1 MNKIKTEW
9 NFTLF
14 YKSKND
20 PQIEKDVVV
29 IERACED
36 FANKYTDNSSY
47 LYDTE
52 KLKEA
57 LKDYQQVLEIIG
69 SSKPLAYFYL
79 LKDTH
84 TGDSQISASVSKLS
98 ERITKATNKTLFFT
112 LSLAKIEKAFQD
124 KIKNDIAFKSFLY
137 FLEQLWLQVQYQ
149 LSVEEEKIM
158 NLKYLTSYELWV
170 RQTEKILGEQKITFE
185 KKEISLSEA
194 GSLVYKIPRQKS
206 LKLYNLIVSKRK
218 EIAHLI
224 EPEINAIILDKKI
237 DDELRGYKKPYSA
250 TVIGYQNTEREFE
263 LLKDTVTKYF
273 PLAQRFF
280 KLKKKI
286 LGLEK
291 LKFIDSRLHLY
302 KSKKEYSFED
312 SINFVHSAFSK
323 VSDEYSKILKDF
335 VFNGQIDV
343 YPRKQKSGGG
353 YCWSGYSQ
361 PTFILLNHTGSFDD
375 VNTLAHEMGHAIH
388 HEYSNKQNILYIGH
402 TISVAEVAST
412 LFENFAFEELFKTLP
427 EKDKLFALHD
437 KIQNSF
443 STIFLQIA
451 CINFEIALHERIRKE
466 GSLSHDQIAKLYS
479 EKFKEYLGKDFDI
492 KEDDGYLFVS
502 HMHLRWYFYNYS
514 YAYGELVSRALYQ
527 KYKEDHSFIEK
538 INEFLSAGESMSPEN
553 IFKSIGIDVSHPD
566 FFEGGLKSIEKEI
579 DEFEKLLKQT
589 QNKNKK
595 PQKKSNK

>member
-1 MNKIKTEW
+1 MKKIKTEW

-14 YKSKND
+14 YKNQKD
-20 PQIEKDVVV
+20 PQIEADIVS
-29 IERACED
+29 IEKACES
-36 FANKYTDNSSY
+36 FEKKYLNNNSY
-47 LYDTE
+47 LSDT
-52 KLKEA
+52 KSLLNALKE
-57 LKDYQQVLEIIG
+57 YQKVLEIIG

-79 LKDTH
+79 LKDVN
-84 TGDSQISASVSKLS
+84 TGNSQISASISKLS
-98 ERITKATNKTLFFT
+98 ERITRATNKILFFT
-112 LSLAKIEKAFQD
+112 LSLGKIEKDFQN
-124 KIKNDIAFKSFLY
+124 KIKSDANFLPFLY
-137 FLEQLWLQVQYQ
+137 FLEQLWLQVKYQ

-185 KKEISLSEA
+185 KKEMSLSEA
-194 GSLVYKIPRQKS
+194 GSLVYKIPREKS
-206 LKLYNLIVSKRK
+206 LKLYNLIVLKRK
-218 EIAHLI
+218 EIAHFI

-237 DDELRGYKKPYSA
+237 DDELRGYNKPYSA

-273 PLAQRFF
+273 PIAQKFF
-280 KLKKKI
+280 KLKKNI

-291 LKFIDSRLHLY
+291 LKFIDSRLPLY
-302 KSKKEYSFED
+302 KTKKEYSFED
-312 SINFVHSAFSK
+312 SVNFVHSAFSK
-323 VSDEYSKILKDF
+323 VSDEYSNILKDF
-335 VFNGQIDV
+335 VSKGQIDV
-343 YPRKQKSGGG
+343 YPRKQKSAGG

-361 PTFILLNHTGSFDD
+361 PTFILLNHTGSFND

-388 HEYSNKQNILYIGH
+388 NEYSQNQNILYVGH

-437 KIQNSF
+437 KIQDSL

-451 CINFEIALHERIRKE
+451 CINFEIALHEKIGKE
-466 GSLSHDQIAKLYS
+466 GTLSHEQIAKLYS

-492 KEDDGYLFVS
+492 KDDDGYLFVN

-514 YAYGELVSRALYQ
+514 YAYGELVSRVLYQ
-527 KYKEDHSFIEK
+527 KYKEDNTFIEK

-579 DEFEKLLKQT
+579 DEFEKLLKQSQT
-589 QNKNKK
+589 KTKNKK
-595 PQKKSNK
+595 KSK